1 MLENGSGRIRL
12 IGKPLKAARLITGII
27 IGALG
32 MENPNRDVEVV
43 DICDAGLAPPLL
55 WIRHRISALRSRL
68 ELNGSTESKPS
79 DDWIAA
85 ISGLNVESL
94 LPSEAQIQMLVEY
107 LAPRDLDSAPADLP
121 RK

>member
-1 MLENGSGRIRL
+1 MYSFFAIQHSIAPPPPPSSYYSAEDDVMLENGSGRIRL

-68 ELNGSTESKPS
+68 ELNGSTE
-79 DDWIAA
+79 
-85 ISGLNVESL
+85 
-94 LPSEAQIQMLVEY
+94 
-107 LAPRDLDSAPADLP
+107 
-121 RK
+121 